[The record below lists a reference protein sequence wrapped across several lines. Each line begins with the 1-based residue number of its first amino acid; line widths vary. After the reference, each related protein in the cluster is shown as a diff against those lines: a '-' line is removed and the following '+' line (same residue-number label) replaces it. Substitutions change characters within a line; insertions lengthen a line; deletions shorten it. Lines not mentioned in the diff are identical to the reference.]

1 MRINSVEIMKDNH
14 KVTEYVVTEL
24 LSKGYVCDESP
35 NTLVVSTF
43 LENFRSAATEY
54 IREFG
59 YTGGDLMCIGEMS
72 EVGAGYMLYDTETIA
87 YHDAIYKI
95 KAIMEY
101 KVAIHNSDQV
111 ISGNKFSQCNTC
123 ESKMVH
129 RIAKRGATIGME
141 FLGCTN
147 YPKCNNTEKLPF

>member
-14 KVTEYVVTEL
+14 KITEYVVTEL

-35 NTLVVSTF
+35 NTLVISTF
-43 LENFRSAATEY
+43 LENFRSVATEY

-59 YTGGDLMCIGEMS
+59 YTGGDLMCIGQMS
-72 EVGAGYMLYDTETIA
+72 EVGAGYILYDTDRIT

-95 KAIMEY
+95 KSIMEY
-101 KVAIHNSDQV
+101 KVAISNSDHV
-111 ISGNKFSQCNTC
+111 IDGNKFSQCSKCNN
-123 ESKMVH
+123 KMVS
-129 RIAKRGATIGME
+129 RTAKKGATIGME

-147 YPKCNNTEKLPF
+147 YPKCNNTENLPF